1 MKKSVAVFLDR
12 DGVINKEVGYLSSVA
27 DFEFIPNVVEAL
39 KILSETEYKIII
51 VTNQSGV
58 ARGFFSKEQLFEIH
72 EYMINQ
78 LKKDKIRIDKIYVC
92 MHHPNDKCNC
102 RKPEIGLL
110 KEAEKEFNI
119 DLKKSFFIGDKT
131 IDIETG
137 KRAGCKTV
145 LVKTGY
151 GGKDKEYNVFPDYL
165 AFDLLDA
172 VGFIK
177 KFRL

>member
-1 MKKSVAVFLDR
+1 MEKSIAVFIDR
-12 DGVINKEVGYLSSVA
+12 DGVINKEVSYLSRVA
-27 DFEFIPNVVEAL
+27 DFEFIPNAVEAL
-39 KILSETEYKIII
+39 RILSNAGYKLII

-58 ARGFFSKEQLFEIH
+58 ARGFFSEEQLSEIH
-72 EYMINQ
+72 EYMINE
-78 LKKDKIRIDKIYVC
+78 LKKSKIRIDKIYVC
-92 MHHPNDKCNC
+92 MHHPNDKCDC

-137 KRAGCKTV
+137 KKAGCKTI

-151 GGKDKEYNVFPDYL
+151 GGKDKEYDVFPDYS
-165 AFDLLDA
+165 AVDLLEA
-172 VGFIK
+172 AGFIK
-177 KFRL
+177 TL